1 MIMQTLDNLTNQ
13 YLLATPNIQDP
24 LFASSIVYMC
34 EHSSEGSMGVV
45 INHLADQTLQNIFE
59 QLEIECND
67 QAILNTHVF
76 IGGPVQLQQGLVLHT
91 PRGDWDKT
99 MRVGDEIYLTSS
111 RDILEAI
118 AENKGPQEFLV
129 LLGFSG
135 WSAGQLEKELQ
146 ENSWLTAKA
155 SPTITYN
162 QDIDQ
167 KWQMAFD
174 TLGFKLD
181 KLSPT
186 TGHA

>member
-1 MIMQTLDNLTNQ
+1 MQMQNNLTNQ

-34 EHSSEGSMGVV
+34 QHSKEGSMGVV

-59 QLEIECND
+59 QLEIECDD
-67 QAILNTHVF
+67 QDILNTQVF
-76 IGGPVQLQQGLVLHT
+76 IGGPVQLQQGFVLHT
-91 PRGDWDKT
+91 PLGNWDKT
-99 MRVGDEIYLTSS
+99 MPVGDEIYLTSS

-118 AENKGPQEFLV
+118 AHNKGPREFLV

-135 WSAGQLEKELQ
+135 WAAGQLEKELQ

-155 SPTITYN
+155 SAIITYN

-174 TLGFKLD
+174 TLGFNLD
-181 KLSPT
+181 KLSPV
-186 TGHA
+186 TGNA

>member
-1 MIMQTLDNLTNQ
+1 MIMQIENSLTNQ

-34 EHSSEGSMGVV
+34 EHSSEGSMGMV
-45 INHLADQTLQNIFE
+45 INHLADQTLQHIFE
-59 QLEIECND
+59 QLEIECD
-67 QAILNTHVF
+67 DPDILNTHVF
-76 IGGPVQLQQGLVLHT
+76 IGGPVKLQQGFVLHT
-91 PRGDWDKT
+91 PCGDWEKT
-99 MRVGDEIYLTSS
+99 MTVGDDIYLTSS

-118 AENKGPQEFLV
+118 AQNKGPKKFLV

-135 WSAGQLEKELQ
+135 WAAGQLERELQ
-146 ENSWLTAKA
+146 ENSWLTAKSSA
-155 SPTITYN
+155 AITYN

-181 KLSPT
+181 MLSPF
-186 TGHA
+186 TGNA

>member
-1 MIMQTLDNLTNQ
+1 MQIPDNLTNQ

-34 EHSSEGSMGVV
+34 EHSSEGSMGMV
-45 INHLADQTLQNIFE
+45 INHLAEQTLQNIFE
-59 QLEIECND
+59 QLDIECD
-67 QAILNTHVF
+67 DPDILNTHVF
-76 IGGPVQLQQGLVLHT
+76 IGGPVKLQQGFVLHT
-91 PRGDWDKT
+91 PCGDWDKT
-99 MRVGDEIYLTSS
+99 IPVGDEVYLSSS

-118 AENKGPQEFLV
+118 AQHQGPQKYLV

-155 SPTITYN
+155 SQKITYN
-162 QDIDQ
+162 EDIDQ

-174 TLGFKLD
+174 TLGFNLD
-181 KLSPT
+181 KLSPI
-186 TGHA
+186 TGNA

>member
-1 MIMQTLDNLTNQ
+1 MQIPDNLTNQ

-34 EHSSEGSMGVV
+34 EHSSEGSMGMV
-45 INHLADQTLQNIFE
+45 INHLAEQTLQNIFE
-59 QLEIECND
+59 QLDIECD
-67 QAILNTHVF
+67 DPDILNTHVF
-76 IGGPVQLQQGLVLHT
+76 IGGPVKLQQGFVLHT
-91 PRGDWDKT
+91 PCGDWDKT
-99 MRVGDEIYLTSS
+99 IPVGDEVYLSSS

-118 AENKGPQEFLV
+118 AQHQGPQKYLV

-135 WSAGQLEKELQ
+135 WAAGQLEKELQ

-162 QDIDQ
+162 KDIDQ

-174 TLGFKLD
+174 TLGFNLD
-181 KLSPT
+181 KLSPI
-186 TGHA
+186 TGNA

>member
-1 MIMQTLDNLTNQ
+1 MQTQNSLTNQ

-45 INHLADQTLQNIFE
+45 INHLAEQTLQDIFE

-67 QAILNTHVF
+67 QDILNTHVF
-76 IGGPVQLQQGLVLHT
+76 IGGPVKLQQGFVLHT
-91 PRGDWDKT
+91 PRGDWEKT
-99 MRVGDEIYLTSS
+99 LPVSDEIYLSSS

-118 AENKGPQEFLV
+118 AQNRGPKEYLV

-135 WSAGQLEKELQ
+135 WAAGQLEKELQ
-146 ENSWLTAKA
+146 ENSWLTTKS
-155 SPTITYN
+155 SPLITYS

-174 TLGFKLD
+174 TLGFNLD
-181 KLSPT
+181 MLSPT
-186 TGHA
+186 TGNA